1 MKRKEPIRKNLQTV
15 PVYFEDKTETSPE
28 YFRITKFPNQLTSGK
43 NLVKLSGHPTNLA
56 INSIVNLQIL
66 DYNGDPIYHEILN
79 YLDQDKS
86 RAIAIYVYED
96 TPPGLATMTIIAEA
110 AVINGE
116 PVPPEWQGKSNIKWT
131 KQLPINP
138 LTPNISEI
146 IYERVPE
153 LAVGELIST
162 QFDRVYV
169 NTPTFAS
176 NHSEY
181 YKQFPTYTG
190 SLNAGRVQ
198 YIKQSGDP
206 VIILS
211 NASFT
216 SDMVNGTLTVS
227 NPATPLPNP
236 NYPVSTTPYVTT
248 IKKILSTTTALVDT
262 VYTAYSSQSILLHT
276 YTSFANSTFSLQ
288 YETTPTYVVTQNSQS
303 FANIQING
311 LDPDTGDVSDFKLY
325 INNSGT
331 IGDWELINDI
341 ALTETNI
348 FTDQLNLIEPSKSI
362 TRFKSQNI
370 INTYWTSSIYQ
381 NGSLF
386 AVPALFTSS
395 LLTYSTS
402 SLIDAMKISSS
413 ISLADRTS
421 VQVVRIKPEYVGIFH
436 EETSYKIVFDAI
448 GTITGSQPPVLS
460 IYVSGSAFYEN
471 PTDFFNQTFTPKFG
485 KKIGELTV
493 TGANQRFDDKVFSF
507 ESDYTGTGTLMF
519 VVESGEWQVSDVRV
533 TTDNDAGYSPNY
545 TNLYTIIPT
554 KHKSQNQISFKIE
567 YYNVNGEKSKQS
579 SYLYGENWEGGN
591 HYIDGDYSLITGST
605 YASSHYGK
613 GIELGGGK
621 SGSAGFLQSVGF
633 SPLNP
638 TYDAGKREYNDPQIK
653 PGWILSSGSIA
664 GVPGAGPKGQFLSD
678 NGNYIT
684 LGADGVTGA
693 SSNMWLGN
701 RLTAY
706 IAIGETGYGQ
716 YSAGPP
722 HTNLSGSQGT
732 NPGPG
737 QLAISSSCF
746 HVPRAGGQVHI
757 CNLFS
762 PRISGSLHGTAS
774 WAINVVNGGGGS
786 NTGSDYTIAV
796 HSCTLPIARQ
806 TSWYDYNTTWIGGAN
821 HYDKSSTNYP
831 ENGVLQGANLQ
842 HTYEGWS
849 SGKWNIGVKTSYLDP
864 NGAAKQF
871 RFFAHQLTSLIPI
884 SQDTTHIY
892 LNGLWNQSGTTA
904 GQFQYL
910 HVRLFHF
917 TCADFAGLVPGHP
930 GGSGY
935 VAKAA
940 YWDTHY
946 NSAPV
951 NSAGAAA
958 TCFDYLIDMTGKNSG
973 QGLKIGDFIAIG
985 FYLDDTNFPSYDTS
999 KGDSY
1004 NNISYSLKSTTYQL
1018 DRYKK

>member
-28 YFRITKFPNQLTSGK
+28 YFRITKFPSQLTSGK

-79 YLDQDKS
+79 YIDQDKS
-86 RAIAIYVYED
+86 RAISIYVYED

-110 AVINGE
+110 TIIDGE
-116 PVPPEWQGKSNIKWT
+116 PVPPEWQGKPNIKWT
-131 KQLPINP
+131 KQLPINAS
-138 LTPNISEI
+138 TPNSSEI

-169 NTPTFAS
+169 NTPTFNS
-176 NHSEY
+176 NHSQY
-181 YKQFPTYTG
+181 YKQFPIYTG
-190 SLNAGRVQ
+190 SSNNGRVQ

-211 NASFT
+211 NALFT

-236 NYPVSTTPYVTT
+236 NYSISTTPYVTT

-262 VYTAYSSQSILLHT
+262 EYTAYSSQSILLHT
-276 YTSFANSTFSLQ
+276 YTSFANSEFSLQ

-311 LDPDTGDVSDFKLY
+311 LDPNTGDVSDFKLY

-386 AVPALFTSS
+386 DVPILFTSS

-413 ISLADRTS
+413 ISLNDRAS
-421 VQVVRIKPEYVGIFH
+421 VQVVRIKPEYIGIFH

-448 GTITGSQPPVLS
+448 GTMISSQPPVLS

-519 VVESGEWQVSDVRV
+519 VVESGQWQVSDVRV

-554 KHKSQNQISFKIE
+554 KHKSQNQISFKID
-567 YYNVNGEKSKQS
+567 YYNINGEKSKQS

-605 YASSHYGK
+605 YASSHYGN
-613 GIELGGGK
+613 GIELGGGQI
-621 SGSAGFLQSVGF
+621 GSAGFLQSVGF
-633 SPLNP
+633 VPLIP
-638 TYDAGKREYNDPQIK
+638 TIDTESKEYHNPQIK
-653 PGWILSSGSIA
+653 PGWVLSSGSIA
-664 GVPGAGPKGQFLSD
+664 GINGSSPRGQFLGD

-684 LGADGVTGA
+684 LGADGITGA
-693 SSNMWLGN
+693 SSNMWLGD

-706 IAIGETGYGQ
+706 IAIGETGYAQ
-716 YSAGPP
+716 YSGGPP
-722 HTNLSGSQGT
+722 HQNLGGVAGF

-762 PRISGSLHGTAS
+762 PKISGSLHGTAS
-774 WAINVVNGGGGS
+774 WAINVVNGGGS
-786 NTGSDYTIAV
+786 NEGHTIAV
-796 HSCTLPIARQ
+796 HSCTLPIEAA
-806 TSWYDYNTTWIGGAN
+806 SKGFWASYNTTWIGGVGWQ
-821 HYDKSSTNYP
+821 TNVDTPIDYEFGAGNYGEIYP
-831 ENGVLQGANLQ
+831 

-849 SGKWNIGVKTSYLDP
+849 CGRWNSGVNTPVNASGPGKLFKFD
-864 NGAAKQF
+864 
-871 RFFAHQLTSLIPI
+871 RRQLTSLIPI
-884 SQDTTHIY
+884 SQATNYIN
-892 LNGLWNQSGTTA
+892 LKGLWNQSNATTC
-904 GQFQYL
+904 QFNNL
-910 HVRLFHF
+910 IIRLFHF
-917 TCADFAGLVPGHP
+917 NCSDFIGLGD
-930 GGSGY
+930 
-935 VAKAA
+935 VASINKPAF
-940 YWDTHY
+940 WDTQY
-946 NSAPV
+946 DVMGSV
-951 NSAGAAA
+951 SGSAA
-958 TCFDYLIDMTGKNSG
+958 TCFDYLIDMTAANSG
-973 QGLKIGDFIAIG
+973 AGVLSGDLIAIG
-985 FYLDDTNFPSYDTS
+985 FHMVETNVQRNAGYP
-999 KGDSY
+999 Y
-1004 NNISYSLKSTTYQL
+1004 NNISYSLTSTTASPS
-1018 DRYKK
+1018 